1 MINEP
6 MKLLF
11 RLVQQRRIGHDGN
24 PVTAWHISNTTLQ
37 IDKNDNWTFNKKN
50 APDKIDGT
58 AALITALAG
67 YVHNAQANT
76 SVYQTEDII
85 FV

>member
-6 MKLLF
+6 MKLLY

-67 YVHNAQANT
+67 YVHNAQASQ